1 MDHIIIAGLGNPG
14 PAYDNTRHNV
24 GFNIIDAI
32 AEEFSFPSFSNKF
45 SAQVSNKIL
54 GKNKITLLKPQ
65 TFMNLSGDALSKA
78 IHFYKIDLDN
88 LIVIHDDLDLKLA
101 KVKMKIGGGS
111 GGHNGIKSIDQHL
124 GPNYYRLRIGIDKPQ
139 HQKDV
144 STFVLNK
151 FPKEEEKIIQEII
164 KNILD
169 NFNLLIAKDLATL
182 MNKVNNSISNST

>member
-1 MDHIIIAGLGNPG
+1 MNHIIIAGLGNPG
-14 PAYDNTRHNV
+14 PAYDDTRHNV

-32 AEEFSFPSFSNKF
+32 AEEFSFPNFSNKF
-45 SAQVSNKIL
+45 SSLVSNKII
-54 GKNKITLLKPQ
+54 GPHKITLLKPQ
-65 TFMNLSGDALSKA
+65 TFMNLSGNAVSK
-78 IHFYKIDLDN
+78 IINFYKIDLDN

-124 GPNYYRLRIGIDKPQ
+124 GPNYYRLRIGIGKPQ

-144 STFVLNK
+144 SNFVLNK
-151 FPKEEEKIIQEII
+151 FPKEEEKFIQEII

-182 MNKVNNSISNST
+182 MNRVNNSISNST